1 MDILESVRLA
11 THGLAANKLRSL
23 LTMLGIIIGVGAVVA
38 LLSIGQ
44 GVQAAITE
52 QIQGIGSNVIFVLP
66 GSLTQGG
73 ASFGIGTLATLT
85 LGDAEAIADPV
96 NCPDVSAVAPQ
107 QQRSLQVIYRSSN
120 TNASV
125 VGTTPAYSFV
135 RNAEPAEG
143 QFFDD
148 MEMASSARVAVL
160 GARIA
165 VDLFEE
171 ESPIGQTIRIDR
183 VPFRVIG
190 VLAEKGMAGPTGGS
204 DTSIYVPLSTAKSRL
219 FGTTSARGG
228 GQAVQMIFVSAVSEG
243 RMDAAVNEITEL
255 LRQRHKIEYGDD
267 DFSVTSQKDILGVLN
282 QVTDILTIFL
292 GAIAAISLLV
302 GGIGIMNIMLVSVT
316 ERTREIGIRKA
327 VGAKRSDILVQFLI
341 EAMVLSIIGG
351 VIGVAFGAL
360 AAAAVNATGVLATRV
375 SLQAVALSVTFA
387 LAVGLFF
394 GLYPATR
401 AASLNPIQALRYE

>member
-1 MDILESVRLA
+1 MNILESVRLA
-11 THGLAANKLRSL
+11 TRGLGANKLRSV

-44 GVQAAITE
+44 GVQAAITD
-52 QIQGIGSNVIFVLP
+52 QIQGIGSNVIFVFP
-66 GSLTQGG
+66 GTLTQGG
-73 ASFGIGTLATLT
+73 ASFGAGTLASLT
-85 LGDAEAIADPV
+85 VEDAEAIADPA
-96 NCPDVSAVAPQ
+96 NCPDVAAVAPQ
-107 QQRSLQVIYRSSN
+107 QQRSLQIVYRGRN

-125 VGTTPAYSFV
+125 VGTTPAFSFV

-143 QFFDD
+143 LFFDD
-148 MEMASSARVAVL
+148 QEMASSARVAVL
-160 GARIA
+160 GAQIA
-165 VDLFEE
+165 TDLFDQ
-171 ESPIGQTIRIDR
+171 ESPVGQTIRIDR

-190 VLAEKGMAGPTGGS
+190 VLVERGGGGPT

-228 GQAVQMIFVSAVSEG
+228 GHAVQIITVSAVSES
-243 RMDAAVNEITEL
+243 RMDAAVSEITEL

-282 QVTDILTIFL
+282 QVTNILTIFL
-292 GAIAAISLLV
+292 AAIAAISLLV
-302 GGIGIMNIMLVSVT
+302 GGIGIMNLMLVSVT

-327 VGAKRSDILVQFLI
+327 VGAKRADILVQFLI

-351 VIGVAFGAL
+351 VIGVGFGAL
-360 AAAAVNATGVLATRV
+360 LAAAVNATGALATHV
-375 SLQAVALSVTFA
+375 SLQAVALSVTFSM
-387 LAVGLFF
+387 AVGLFF

>member
-1 MDILESVRLA
+1 MDIIESVRLA
-11 THGLAANKLRSL
+11 ARGLAANKLRST

-44 GVQAAITE
+44 GVQTAITE

-66 GSLTQGG
+66 GALTQGG
-73 ASFGIGTLATLT
+73 ASFGAGTLATLN
-85 LGDAEAIADPV
+85 LGDAEAIGDPA
-96 NCPDVSAVAPQ
+96 NCPDVAAVAPQ
-107 QQRSLQVIYRSSN
+107 QQRSLQIVYRSRN

-125 VGTTPAYSFV
+125 VGTTPEYSFV

-148 MEMASSARVAVL
+148 QEASSSARVAVL
-160 GARIA
+160 GAQIA
-165 VDLFEE
+165 VNLFDE
-171 ESPIGQTIRIDR
+171 ESPVGQTIRIDR

-190 VLAEKGMAGPTGGS
+190 VLVEEGGGGPT

-228 GQAVQMIFVSAVSEG
+228 GQAVQMILVSAVSDG
-243 RMDAAVNEITEL
+243 RIDAAVGQITEV
-255 LRQRHKIEYGDD
+255 LRQRHKIQYGDD
-267 DFSVTSQKDILGVLN
+267 DFTVTSQKDILGVLN

-327 VGAKRSDILVQFLI
+327 VGAKRRDILLQFLI

-360 AAAAVNATGVLATRV
+360 AAVAVNATGALVTRV
-375 SLQAVALSVTFA
+375 SLQAVALSVTFS

>member
-1 MDILESVRLA
+1 MDIVESVRLA
-11 THGLAANKLRSL
+11 TRGLSANKLRSV
-23 LTMLGIIIGVGAVVA
+23 LTMLGIIIGVGAVVS

-44 GVQAAITE
+44 GAQAAITD
-52 QIQGIGSNVIFVLP
+52 QIQGIGSNLIFVFP
-66 GSLTQGG
+66 GTLTQGG
-73 ASFGIGTLATLT
+73 ASFGAGSLATLT
-85 LGDAEAIADPV
+85 LEDAEAIADPV
-96 NCPDVSAVAPQ
+96 NCPDVAAVAPQ
-107 QQRSLQVIYRSSN
+107 QQRNLQVIYRSRN

-125 VGTTPAYSFV
+125 LGTTPAFSFV
-135 RNAEPAEG
+135 RNAEPAAG
-143 QFFDD
+143 RFFDEQD
-148 MEMASSARVAVL
+148 MAASARVAVL

-165 VDLFEE
+165 RDLFDEE
-171 ESPIGQTIRIDR
+171 DPVGQTIRIDR

-190 VLAEKGMAGPTGGS
+190 VLVERGGGGPT

-219 FGTTSARGG
+219 FGTTTARGG
-228 GQAVQMIFVSAVSEG
+228 GQAVQRITVSAVSES
-243 RMDAAVNEITEL
+243 RMDAAVDQITEL
-255 LRQRHKIEYGDD
+255 LRRRHKIEYGDD
-267 DFSVTSQKDILGVLN
+267 DFTVTSQKDILGVLN

-292 GAIAAISLLV
+292 AAIAAISLLV

-327 VGAKRSDILVQFLI
+327 VGAKRHDILVQFLI

-360 AAAAVNATGVLATRV
+360 VATAVSATGAIAAQV
-375 SLQAVALSVTFA
+375 SLQAVALAVSFS

>member
-11 THGLAANKLRSL
+11 ARGLAANKLRSV

-44 GVQAAITE
+44 GVQTAITE
-52 QIQGIGSNVIFVLP
+52 QIQGIGSNLVFVLP
-66 GSLTQGG
+66 GALTQGG
-73 ASFGIGTLATLT
+73 ASFGVGTAATLT
-85 LGDAEAIADPV
+85 LGDAEAIADPA
-96 NCPDVSAVAPQ
+96 NCPDVAAVAPQ
-107 QQRSLQVIYRSSN
+107 QQRSLQVVYRSRN

-125 VGTTPAYSFV
+125 VGTTPAFSYV
-135 RNAEPAEG
+135 RNTEPAEG
-143 QFFDD
+143 RFFDD
-148 MEMASSARVAVL
+148 QDAASSSRVAVL
-160 GARIA
+160 GAQIA
-165 VDLFEE
+165 VDLFDEG
-171 ESPIGQTIRIDR
+171 SAVGQTIRIAR

-190 VLAEKGMAGPTGGS
+190 VLAEQGGQGPT

-228 GQAVQMIFVSAVSEG
+228 GQAVQLILISAVSEN
-243 RMDAAVNEITEL
+243 RIDAAVDQITEV
-255 LRQRHKIEYGDD
+255 LRQRHKIEYEDD

-282 QVTDILTIFL
+282 QVTNILTIFL

-327 VGAKRSDILVQFLI
+327 VGAKRRDILIQFLI
-341 EAMVLSIIGG
+341 EAMVLSVIGGIIGVG
-351 VIGVAFGAL
+351 FGAL
-360 AAAAVNATGVLATRV
+360 LAFAVNATGALVTRV
-375 SLQAVALSVTFA
+375 SPQAVALSVSFS